1 VPSRVIAYIA
11 AVVALAVA
19 VFAVWTNQ
27 AGIGN
32 AASRLGLPVRVPTA
46 DRSPEPAHASPTES
60 SLDMATQPAPP
71 LLTPTPVD
79 VTAQGFLSW
88 AMLDRQTGTITGS
101 ANFAT
106 ATNSTESM
114 IKAWISADYLRRLGT
129 TQPLESRLNELTRMI
144 RDSDDDAAED
154 IYNVGGRDAV
164 VRRMISICEL
174 TETSIFNGW
183 WSRTQVSARDAVRLG
198 GCVADGRA
206 AGAKWT
212 PWLLGEMRQVRGEG
226 RFGII
231 DALPPTVTAQT
242 AIKNGWTI
250 VGNQWHLNCLALV
263 DRYALAVLT
272 RYPSGLGISY
282 GAGLC
287 RDVTTKLESVG

>member
-1 VPSRVIAYIA
+1 VIAYIA

-32 AASRLGLPVRVPTA
+32 AASRVGLPVRAPTA
-46 DRSPEPAHASPTES
+46 DRSPESAGASPTET
-60 SLDMATQPAPP
+60 SLGRATQPAPP

-79 VTAQGFLSW
+79 VAAQGFLSW
-88 AMLDRQTGTITGS
+88 AMLDRQTGTLTGS
-101 ANFAT
+101 ANIN

-129 TQPLESRLNELTRMI
+129 TQPLQTRLNELTRMI
-144 RDSDDDAAED
+144 RDSDDNAAED

-164 VRRMISICEL
+164 VRRMISICGL

-212 PWLLGEMRQVRGEG
+212 PWVLGEMRQVRGEG
-226 RFGII
+226 HFGII
-231 DALPPTVTAQT
+231 DALPPAVAAQT
-242 AIKNGWTI
+242 AIKNGWTV
-250 VGNQWHLNCLALV
+250 VGGQWHLNCLAIV
-263 DRYALAVLT
+263 DRYVVAVLT
-272 RYPSGLGISY
+272 RYPSSLGISY

-287 RDVTTKLESVG
+287 RDVTTKLQPTG